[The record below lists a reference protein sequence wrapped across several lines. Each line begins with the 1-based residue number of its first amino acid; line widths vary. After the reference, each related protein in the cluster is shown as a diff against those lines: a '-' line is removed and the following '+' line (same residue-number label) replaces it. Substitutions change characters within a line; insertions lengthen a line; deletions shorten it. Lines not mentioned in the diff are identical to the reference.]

1 MYENTISEILKAQ
14 TDKEELGKIVENNSG
29 LVWSIVKRFKGRG
42 YENEDLFQIGNIGLI
57 KAIKN
62 FNPEYEVK
70 LSTYAV
76 TYIIGEIKKFI
87 RDDGIIKVSR
97 SIKELCVKIKDIENK
112 AIKEGKNVTVEE
124 IAKELKVE
132 KEDIV
137 LAIDSMKQV
146 DSIYEEDSEN
156 NKSTSSI
163 SSDAKIADK
172 SISQPI
178 SPAITISASA
188 TAKPPFET
196 SWTAV
201 IAFLSS
207 QSINSKIVLPL
218 ATSSSTL
225 TLGALPS
232 SIPWTALWYSEP
244 STSSKVSPIK
254 RILSPAFLKSIV
266 LMFLIFSTPITPTAG
281 VGLILIPSVSL

>member
-29 LVWSIVKRFKGRG
+29 LVWSIVKRFRGRG

-112 AIKEGKNVTVEE
+112 AIKE

-132 KEDIV
+132 KEEIV

-156 NKSTSSI
+156 NKLALIDRVSSEKDETDTMI
-163 SSDAKIADK
+163 NRIFIKELLNKMDSRDRQIIMLRYFNGKTQSQVAKMLN
-172 SISQPI
+172 ISQVQVSRIEKKILNKMKIELI
-178 SPAITISASA
+178 S
-188 TAKPPFET
+188 
-196 SWTAV
+196 
-201 IAFLSS
+201 
-207 QSINSKIVLPL
+207 
-218 ATSSSTL
+218 
-225 TLGALPS
+225 
-232 SIPWTALWYSEP
+232 
-244 STSSKVSPIK
+244 
-254 RILSPAFLKSIV
+254 
-266 LMFLIFSTPITPTAG
+266 
-281 VGLILIPSVSL
+281 

>member
-14 TDKEELGKIVENNSG
+14 TDKEELGKIVENNGG
-29 LVWSIVKRFKGRG
+29 LVWSIVKRFRGRG

-76 TYIIGEIKKFI
+76 IYIIGEIKKFI

-132 KEDIV
+132 KEEIV

-146 DSIYEEDSEN
+146 DSIYEEDTEN
-156 NKSTSSI
+156 NKLALIDKVASEKDETDTMVNRIFIKELLNKMDSRDRQIIMLRYFNGKTQSQV
-163 SSDAKIADK
+163 AKMLN
-172 SISQPI
+172 ISQVQVSRIEKKILNKMKIELI
-178 SPAITISASA
+178 S
-188 TAKPPFET
+188 
-196 SWTAV
+196 
-201 IAFLSS
+201 
-207 QSINSKIVLPL
+207 
-218 ATSSSTL
+218 
-225 TLGALPS
+225 
-232 SIPWTALWYSEP
+232 
-244 STSSKVSPIK
+244 
-254 RILSPAFLKSIV
+254 
-266 LMFLIFSTPITPTAG
+266 
-281 VGLILIPSVSL
+281 

>member
-29 LVWSIVKRFKGRG
+29 LVWIIVKRFKGRG

-62 FNPEYEVK
+62 FNPEYKVK

-156 NKSTSSI
+156 NKLALIDKVASEKDETDTMINRIFIKELLNKMDSRDRQIIMLRYFNGKTQSQV
-163 SSDAKIADK
+163 AKMLN
-172 SISQPI
+172 ISQVQVSRIEKKILNKMKIELI
-178 SPAITISASA
+178 S
-188 TAKPPFET
+188 
-196 SWTAV
+196 
-201 IAFLSS
+201 
-207 QSINSKIVLPL
+207 
-218 ATSSSTL
+218 
-225 TLGALPS
+225 
-232 SIPWTALWYSEP
+232 
-244 STSSKVSPIK
+244 
-254 RILSPAFLKSIV
+254 
-266 LMFLIFSTPITPTAG
+266 
-281 VGLILIPSVSL
+281 